1 MAGRTDKRYLLELCL
16 QPDQPAQR
24 ARVPHLPRP
33 APVPPV
39 IGERAETRALQALD
53 TDACVK
59 LAQDL
64 VRVPSVTG
72 NERAVQDLV
81 ALSLEEAGLG
91 VDRFEADV
99 SRLKAHPRFPG
110 MEVERTEAVLVAGLL
125 GQTGERSLILNG
137 HVDVLPVRGRQAWH
151 ASPWS
156 AHIQGGRLYGRGACD
171 MKAGLAV
178 GISAAAALKKSGLAL
193 RGRLI
198 VQSVVG
204 EEDGGIGTFAM
215 ADRGY
220 RADAAFVLEPT
231 RLRLIPAQAGA
242 LSFRLRIRG
251 RSAHAS
257 VRYEGVSAIEKFEL
271 VEARLRQLERALN
284 EQAHPLFAQYPIA
297 YALSIGRVRAGSWS
311 STVPDELECEGRVGV
326 PVGMASADVRRQFAA
341 AIADAAQR
349 DAWLGEHPPQ
359 LEWYGG
365 QFDAVEVDPELPAFR
380 ALRAAHADEF
390 GVAPELEGAP
400 YGSDMRLL
408 VHEAETPAILYGPGD
423 IRQAH
428 STDEWIAVDDI
439 IQAARVVTAAAAR
452 YLAA

>member
-1 MAGRTDKRYLLELCL
+1 M
-16 QPDQPAQR
+16 
-24 ARVPHLPRP
+24 
-33 APVPPV
+33 
-39 IGERAETRALQALD
+39 IGERAEVRALQSLD
-53 TDACVK
+53 TDACVR

-64 VRVPSVTG
+64 VRVPSITG
-72 NERAVQDLV
+72 NEHAVQDLV
-81 ALSLEEAGLG
+81 ALMLEEAGLE

-99 SRLKAHPRFPG
+99 DLLKAHPRFPG
-110 MEVERTEAVLVAGLL
+110 MEVERTEAVLVAGIL
-125 GQTGERSLILNG
+125 GQKGDRSLILNG
-137 HVDVLPVRGRQAWH
+137 HVDVVPVGDRQAWQ

-156 AHIQGGRLYGRGACD
+156 AHIQAGRLYGRGACD

-178 GISAAAALKKSGLAL
+178 GISAASALKKSGVPL

-215 ADRGY
+215 AERGY

-231 RLRLIPAQAGA
+231 RLRIIPAQAGA

-257 VRYEGVSAIEKFEL
+257 VRYEGISAIEKFEL

-284 EQAHPLFAQYPIA
+284 QEPHRLFRHYPIA
-297 YALSIGRVRAGSWS
+297 YPLSIGRLRAGSWS

-326 PVGMASADVRRQFAA
+326 PVGMPSGEVRRQFAD
-341 AIADAAQR
+341 AIADVAQR
-349 DAWLGEHPPQ
+349 DAWLSEHPPRF
-359 LEWYGG
+359 EWTGG
-365 QFDAVEVDPELPAFR
+365 QFDAVEVDPGLPAFT
-380 ALRAAHADEF
+380 ALKAAHAEEF
-390 GVAPELEGAP
+390 GVEPELDGAP

-423 IRQAH
+423 IKQAH
-428 STDEWIAVDDI
+428 STDEWIAVDEI
-439 IQAARVVTAAAAR
+439 VRAARVVTAAAAR
-452 YLAA
+452 YLAT

>member
-1 MAGRTDKRYLLELCL
+1 VTV
-16 QPDQPAQR
+16 QP
-24 ARVPHLPRP
+24 
-33 APVPPV
+33 
-39 IGERAETRALQALD
+39 ESKALQALD
-53 TDACVK
+53 TGACIR

-81 ALSLEEAGLG
+81 ALSLEEAGLE
-91 VDRFEADV
+91 VDRFEADLDQ
-99 SRLKAHPRFPG
+99 LKAHPRFPG
-110 MEVERTEAVLVAGLL
+110 MEVDRTEAVLVAGLL
-125 GQTGERSLILNG
+125 GQKGERSLILNG
-137 HVDVLPVRGRQAWH
+137 HVDVVPVGDRHSWH

-156 AHIQGGRLYGRGACD
+156 AHIQAGRLFGRGACD

-178 GISAAAALKKSGLAL
+178 GISAAAALKKSGLPL
-193 RGRLI
+193 RGRLV

-204 EEDGGIGTFAM
+204 EEDGGIGSFAM
-215 ADRGY
+215 AERGY
-220 RADAAFVLEPT
+220 RADAAYVLEPT

-242 LSFRLRIRG
+242 LSFRLRISG

-284 EQAHPLFAQYPIA
+284 QETHPLFAQYPVA

-326 PVGMASADVRRQFAA
+326 PVGTASAEVRGLFAA
-341 AIADAAQR
+341 ALADAAQR
-349 DAWLGEHPPQ
+349 DAWLNEHPPR

-365 QFDAVEVDPELPAFR
+365 QFDAVEVDANLPAFV
-380 ALRAAHADEF
+380 ALQAAHADEF
-390 GVAPELEGAP
+390 GVPPELVGAP

-428 STDEWIAVDDI
+428 VSDEWIAVNEI
-439 IQAARVVTAAAAR
+439 VQAVRVVTAAAAR

>member
-1 MAGRTDKRYLLELCL
+1 MTV
-16 QPDQPAQR
+16 QP
-24 ARVPHLPRP
+24 
-33 APVPPV
+33 
-39 IGERAETRALQALD
+39 ESKALQALD
-53 TDACVK
+53 TGACIR

-81 ALSLEEAGLG
+81 ALSLEEAGLE
-91 VDRFEADV
+91 VDRFEADLDQ
-99 SRLKAHPRFPG
+99 LKAHPRFPG
-110 MEVERTEAVLVAGLL
+110 MEVDRTEAVLVAGLL
-125 GQTGERSLILNG
+125 GQKGERSLILNG
-137 HVDVLPVRGRQAWH
+137 HVDVVPVGDRHSWH

-156 AHIQGGRLYGRGACD
+156 AHIQAGRLFGRGACD

-178 GISAAAALKKSGLAL
+178 GISAAAALKKSGLPL
-193 RGRLI
+193 RGRLV

-204 EEDGGIGTFAM
+204 EEDGGIGSFAM
-215 ADRGY
+215 AERGY
-220 RADAAFVLEPT
+220 RADAAYVLEPT

-242 LSFRLRIRG
+242 LSFRLRISG

-284 EQAHPLFAQYPIA
+284 QETHPLFAQYPVA

-326 PVGMASADVRRQFAA
+326 PVGTASAEVRGLFAA
-341 AIADAAQR
+341 ALADAAQR
-349 DAWLGEHPPQ
+349 DAWLNEHPPR

-365 QFDAVEVDPELPAFR
+365 QFDAVEVDANLPAFV
-380 ALRAAHADEF
+380 ALQAAHADEF
-390 GVAPELEGAP
+390 GVPPELVGAP

-428 STDEWIAVDDI
+428 VSDEWIAVNEI
-439 IQAARVVTAAAAR
+439 VQAVRVVTAAAPR

>member
-1 MAGRTDKRYLLELCL
+1 M
-16 QPDQPAQR
+16 
-24 ARVPHLPRP
+24 
-33 APVPPV
+33 
-39 IGERAETRALQALD
+39 IGERPETRALEALD
-53 TDACVK
+53 TDACIK

-72 NERAVQDLV
+72 NERAAQDLV
-81 ALSLEEAGLG
+81 ALVLEEAGLE
-91 VDRFEADV
+91 VDRFEA
-99 SRLKAHPRFPG
+99 K
-110 MEVERTEAVLVAGLL
+110 
-125 GQTGERSLILNG
+125 GERSLILNG
-137 HVDVLPVRGRQAWH
+137 HVDVVPLGDRQAWH

-156 AHIQGGRLYGRGACD
+156 AHIQAGRMYGRGACD
-171 MKAGLAV
+171 MKSGLAV
-178 GISAAAALKKSGLAL
+178 GISAAAALKKSGLPL

-215 ADRGY
+215 AERGY
-220 RADAAFVLEPT
+220 RADAAYVLEPT

-242 LSFRLRIRG
+242 LTFRLRISG

-271 VEARLRQLERALN
+271 VEGRLRQLERSLN
-284 EQAHPLFAQYPIA
+284 QQDHPLFRDYPIA
-297 YALSIGRVRAGSWS
+297 YALNIGRIRSGSWS

-326 PVGMASADVRRQFAA
+326 PVGMASAEVRRQFAA
-341 AIADAAQR
+341 ALTDAAQR
-349 DAWLGEHPPQ
+349 DGWLREHPPQ

-365 QFDAVEVDPELPAFR
+365 QFDAVEVDPDLPAFA
-380 ALRAAHADEF
+380 ALRAAHTQEF
-390 GVAPELEGAP
+390 DVPPELVGAP

-428 STDEWIAVDDI
+428 AADEWIAVNEI
-439 IQAARVVTAAAAR
+439 VQAARVVTAAAAR

>member
-1 MAGRTDKRYLLELCL
+1 
-16 QPDQPAQR
+16 
-24 ARVPHLPRP
+24 
-33 APVPPV
+33 V
-39 IGERAETRALQALD
+39 IGERAEARALEALD
-53 TDACVK
+53 TDACVR

-64 VRVPSVTG
+64 IRVPSVTG

-81 ALSLEEAGLG
+81 ALMLEEAGLE

-110 MEVERTEAVLVAGLL
+110 MEVERSEAVLVAGLL
-125 GQTGERSLILNG
+125 GQKDERSLILNG
-137 HVDVLPVRGRQAWH
+137 HVDVVPVGDRQAWH

-156 AHIQGGRLYGRGACD
+156 AHIQAGRLYGRGACD

-178 GISAAAALKKSGLAL
+178 GISAAAALKKSGLPL

-204 EEDGGIGTFAM
+204 EEDGGIGSFAM
-215 ADRGY
+215 AERGY
-220 RADAAFVLEPT
+220 RADAAYVLEPT
-231 RLRLIPAQAGA
+231 RLRVIPAQAGA
-242 LSFRLRIRG
+242 LSFRVRIRG

-271 VEARLRQLERALN
+271 VEVRLRQLERSLN
-284 EQAHPLFAQYPIA
+284 QQAHPLFTDYPIA

-326 PVGMASADVRRQFAA
+326 PVGMASGEVRRQFAA
-341 AIADAAQR
+341 AITDAAQR
-349 DAWLGEHPPQ
+349 DPWLSQHPPQ
-359 LEWYGG
+359 VEWYGG
-365 QFDAVEVDPELPAFR
+365 QFDAVEVDPGLPPFA
-380 ALRAAHADEF
+380 ALQEAHAEEF
-390 GVAPELEGAP
+390 GVPAELVGAP

-428 STDEWIAVDDI
+428 ATDEWIAVDEI
-439 IQAARVVTAAAAR
+439 VQAARVITAASAR
-452 YLAA
+452 YLAT